1 MFFGAGNSG
10 NTSAMR
16 PILCSKCFKFN
27 IDFKNAKKK
36 IKKIEKK
43 FFVFEIISSELLTLN
58 ILYEGENACHQ
69 QSMCQQTILGFS
81 ISLKETCSNVII
93 SIMINKYGKGDV
105 VQIATVFRTIFHVV
119 SRRVL

>member
-1 MFFGAGNSG
+1 MQ
-10 NTSAMR
+10 
-16 PILCSKCFKFN
+16 
-27 IDFKNAKKK
+27 KKK
-36 IKKIEKK
+36 MKKIEKK